1 MKRLLTL
8 FLSAALCLSAL
19 SAAAQNAQPK
29 KVINRFGMKLIPLK
43 DGGYALDGKT
53 LELLGDASP
62 DGLYEPFTRR
72 PVISSSKVKEV
83 ESVDVVYKTYPDREL
98 KLLIAPVVN
107 AAGPVPVV
115 CFIHGGGW
123 RAGNPS
129 SFLRQAKYMAGY
141 CGLAGVSIQYSLA
154 DGKDVTIETSMQ
166 DLHDAV
172 QYLRDHAAE
181 FNLDTSRL
189 AFAGLS
195 AGGHLAAMMGLTEPD
210 AKVIS
215 GWSGVYDMCPHM
227 SYWSGG
233 KNPDVKKYF
242 FGGKSERKLR
252 TYSPLYLIPSDRQIA
267 VQLFQGTADASVHES
282 QARDFEKAL
291 KEAGQ
296 NTVQANYYEYYSH
309 GLCGSSDKNSECFGK
324 FVKFVK
330 KHIYD

>member
-1 MKRLLTL
+1 MKRFCIL
-8 FLSAALCLSAL
+8 FLIAALGLAPL
-19 SAAAQNAQPK
+19 GAPAQNVKPK
-29 KVINRFGMKLIPLK
+29 KVTNRFGMRLLPLEN
-43 DGGYALDGKT
+43 GGYALDGKT
-53 LELLGDASP
+53 LTLLGDASP
-62 DGLYEPFTRR
+62 DGLYEPFTRK
-72 PVISSSKVKEV
+72 PMVSSSKVKDV
-83 ESVDVVYKTYPDREL
+83 ESVEVVYKTYPDREL
-98 KLLIAPVVN
+98 KLLIASAVN

-129 SFLRQAKYMAGY
+129 SFLRQAKYMAGF

-154 DGKDVTIETSMQ
+154 DGKDVTIKTSMQ

-181 FNLDTSRL
+181 YNLDTSRL
-189 AFAGLS
+189 AFAGIS

-215 GWSGVYDMCPHM
+215 GWSGVYEMYSHL

-233 KNPDVKKYF
+233 KSPDVRKYF
-242 FGGKSERKLR
+242 MGGESEQKLR
-252 TYSPLYLIPSDRQIA
+252 PYSPLYLIPRDRQIA
-267 VQLFQGTADASVHES
+267 VQLFQGTADASVHET
-282 QARDFEKAL
+282 QARYFEKAL

-309 GLCGSSDKNSECFGK
+309 GLCGASDKNAECFSK

-330 KHIYD
+330 AHIYD